1 MADVR
6 IDELHSTVDSVDG
19 SALLTPEVLSGIVQA
34 VLVELEARERGA
46 QALRSELDMRPIV
59 EQQRGGDR

>member
-19 SALLTPEVLSGIVQA
+19 GALLTPEVLDRIVQA
-34 VLVELEARERGA
+34 VLGELQARERGA
-46 QALRSELDMRPIV
+46 QALRSELDMRSIV

>member
-19 SALLTPEVLSGIVQA
+19 SALLTPEVLNNIVQA
-34 VLVELEARERGA
+34 VLGELQARERGA
-46 QALRSELDMRPIV
+46 QALRSELDMRSIV